1 MLKPHYCSLCNP
13 ALAPGA
19 GVSLGPPCLGSV
31 LQKSGE
37 ELQEDKCIQEVLDT
51 LSMTL
56 AEIPPPKPPG
66 EPCPQ
71 PPATPPKVGPPPQTT
86 PPQATPQTTPQTTP
100 GEGKKKAE
108 PVAELPDF
116 PKSLPAGRA
125 EQRRLLV
132 EMCVRALF
140 LCLSR
145 FPQHYKSL
153 YRLAFLYSNSKTHQV
168 SPCYPHTSINM
179 FSLYH

>member
-1 MLKPHYCSLCNP
+1 MLKPCYRFLCNP
-13 ALAPGA
+13 ASAPGA
-19 GVSLGPPCLGSV
+19 GASACPPRPGPAD
-31 LQKSGE
+31 QKSAE
-37 ELQEDKCIQEVLDT
+37 DLQEDKCIQEVLDT

-56 AEIPPPKPPG
+56 AEILPPKPPA
-66 EPCPQ
+66 EPCP
-71 PPATPPKVGPPPQTT
+71 PPPAAAPATPPKAGPPH
-86 PPQATPQTTPQTTP
+86 PPTPQVTP

-108 PVAELPDF
+108 PAPELPDI
-116 PKSLPAGRA
+116 PKCLPAGRA

-168 SPCYPHTSINM
+168 SRAHVLAMLPE
-179 FSLYH
+179 